1 MQQQPQLQGVAD
13 LLANQGRYGD
23 SMLVHMNPAEVQGLA
38 SMSPTGSLTVNP
50 ETGQPEAFILSL
62 LGALATAGAGSVAG
76 GALASGLGLGTFG
89 TLATKA
95 ALTEGI
101 SALTQGRDFDPLK
114 ALASGATQFG
124 VGAATDTFLSGAD
137 AAVDAANIA
146 KTSGD
151 SVFSGAASPESVH
164 PIPEVAAKLAETPEV
179 AQYLASMQDVASQSA
194 VADMT
199 LGEKFGEVVSR
210 PGDAFKAISAPEALI
225 PIGIGES
232 TRLNL
237 ETADLYGDQ
246 AKDLEERKKAQY
258 DRGVAQRDANV
269 FDPNVIPDPFASSP
283 AYGSD
288 YSQYANAGG
297 IVSLDPNDFRKRFSE
312 LQALDRPVVNMYGGG
327 PFNIPFY
334 GTGAGAGSAAINPIP
349 ANRQAALRD
358 PFVISPEQL
367 QQTYQ
372 EQGLPG
378 FGPEIM
384 YFTTKDED
392 TGRLINPNP
401 FKDWVTP
408 DPDAPPPEGGDG
420 GDGGYSPPPAG
431 DNPYGVADS
440 SEEVQQAYSYGAPR
454 DASASE
460 LAAYNLGAKDIDGD
474 GRLTTEEFRQWE
486 GYDSWAEQQGGRWG
500 ISGSTHPGGIP
511 GSRFTGQRDSRGNEI
526 YVMPDGATVTVD
538 TFDDWAASSG
548 IATYGSAPNGY
559 RYTEADFNN
568 FIKSGGIDANENNK
582 IDPAEREAH
591 KALLGGGTGGIT
603 EDAVS
608 EEATTTNV
616 LDGIDLSSLN
626 LTPEQIASI
635 GDTLANL
642 QQTNYANYMNF
653 GRNFGM
659 QEGGETQI
667 QSEADR
673 LIDLA
678 QMAVLGRLPEEEADV
693 VIQAFIDEFGEE
705 AFQALRNSTLEE
717 VVPGSQKEGE
727 VVGAGGGMDDLIP
740 GMIGDQQPVAVSPGE
755 YIVPADVVSGIGD
768 GSTDAGVQQ
777 LDGMLDRVRMERT
790 GTTQQPAP
798 LAKGGM
804 LPR

>member
-1 MQQQPQLQGVAD
+1 MYQQQPQLQGVAD

-23 SMLVHMNPAEVQGLA
+23 SMLVHMNPVEVQGLA

-50 ETGQPEAFILSL
+50 QTGQPEAFLPFLAPL
-62 LGALATAGAGSVAG
+62 LGGMIGSSALTGATLGGLIGGAGLSSAAAGAIGSGLATAVAEGDLKKGIISGITGFGIGSALGKLGSAGIEAGTSTALQEGAKDITADQIAQVTKDLSG
-76 GALASGLGLGTFG
+76 GAVDTGMGTAVVEGLNPTLASS
-89 TLATKA
+89 TLSGVEQA
-95 ALTEGI
+95 ALGD
-101 SALTQGRDFDPLK
+101 ALGK
-114 ALASGATQFG
+114 N
-124 VGAATDTFLSGAD
+124 VGPSLGE
-137 AAVDAANIA
+137 
-146 KTSGD
+146 
-151 SVFSGAASPESVH
+151 VFSGE
-164 PIPEVAAKLAETPEV
+164 
-179 AQYLASMQDVASQSA
+179 
-194 VADMT
+194 
-199 LGEKFGEVVSR
+199 G
-210 PGDAFKAISAPEALI
+210 FKALTSPTALI
-225 PIGIGES
+225 PAAIGEG
-232 TRLNL
+232 TNL
-237 ETADLYGDQ
+237 QIAQDEMAKKM
-246 AKDLEERKKAQY
+246 AKDLRREKGADYERGIAM
-258 DRGVAQRDANV
+258 REANV
-269 FDPNVIPDPFASSP
+269 FDPNITPEPYATSP
-283 AYGSD
+283 AYGSS
-288 YSQYANAGG
+288 YSQLANAGG
-297 IVSLDPNDFRKRFSE
+297 IVSLDPNDFRRRFNGLIE
-312 LQALDRPVVNMYGGG
+312 MGAPVVGMQDGGAAYNFNPYNPNIGMG
-327 PFNIPFY
+327 PNDPRP
-334 GTGAGAGSAAINPIP
+334 AG
-349 ANRQAALRD
+349 RQAALRNK
-358 PFVISPEQL
+358 FVISPEQL

-372 EQGLPG
+372 DQGLPG

-384 YFTTKDED
+384 YFTQER
-392 TGRLINPNP
+392 GVNPNP
-401 FKDWVTP
+401 FEDWRPSSET
-408 DPDAPPPEGGDG
+408 PPPSDG

-431 DNPYGVADS
+431 DNPYNVADS
-440 SEEVQQAYSYGAPR
+440 SEEVQQAYSYGAPK

-500 ISGSTHPGGIP
+500 ISGSTHPGGIA

-603 EDAVS
+603 EEVAS

-635 GDTLANL
+635 GDTLADL

-705 AFQALRNSTLEE
+705 AFQALRDSTLED

-727 VVGAGGGMDDLIP
+727 IVGAGGGMDDLIP

-768 GSTDAGVQQ
+768 GSTDAGVQE

>member
-137 AAVDAANIA
+137 AAVEAGEQALSDAVN
-146 KTSGD
+146 
-151 SVFSGAASPESVH
+151 VN
-164 PIPEVAAKLAETPEV
+164 PEVAAELSKAP
-179 AQYLASMQDVASQSA
+179 DVAEYLSVVGDQISGMGA
-194 VADMT
+194 ERAISGMT

-237 ETADLYGDQ
+237 ESADLYGDQ

-269 FDPNVIPDPFASSP
+269 FDPNITPDPYATSP
-283 AYGSD
+283 AYGSS
-288 YSQYANAGG
+288 YSQLAKGG
-297 IVSLDPNDFRKRFSE
+297 IVSLDPNDFRRRFNE
-312 LQALDRPVVNMYGGG
+312 LHALERPVVNMYGGG
-327 PFNIPFY
+327 PFNIPIY
-334 GTGAGAGSAAINPIP
+334 GVGSGPNNPIP
-349 ANRQAALRD
+349 AGRQAALRD

-384 YFTTKDED
+384 YFTTKDPKTKE
-392 TGRLINPNP
+392 LINPNP
-401 FKDWVTP
+401 FKNWVTP
-408 DPDAPPPEGGDG
+408 DPVAAPPEGGD
-420 GDGGYSPPPAG
+420 DGGSDTPPPGSPEEALALYQSGQITLDEYLERVLPNLANVMEGRAG
-431 DNPYGVADS
+431 
-440 SEEVQQAYSYGAPR
+440 
-454 DASASE
+454 
-460 LAAYNLGAKDIDGD
+460 
-474 GRLTTEEFRQWE
+474 
-486 GYDSWAEQQGGRWG
+486 GGRKNLPNQG
-500 ISGSTHPGGIP
+500 RAEVAETSAVET
-511 GSRFTGQRDSRGNEI
+511 TGTTTPSAGTNLTADEI
-526 YVMPDGATVTVD
+526 ADL
-538 TFDDWAASSG
+538 
-548 IATYGSAPNGY
+548 YGQYMNY
-559 RYTEADFNN
+559 
-568 FIKSGGIDANENNK
+568 
-582 IDPAEREAH
+582 
-591 KALLGGGTGGIT
+591 GGGF
-603 EDAVS
+603 
-608 EEATTTNV
+608 
-616 LDGIDLSSLN
+616 DL
-626 LTPEQIASI
+626 
-635 GDTLANL
+635 
-642 QQTNYANYMNF
+642 
-653 GRNFGM
+653 NFGM

-673 LIDLA
+673 LIDLT

-693 VIQAFIDEFGEE
+693 VIQAFIAEFGEE

>member
-137 AAVDAANIA
+137 AAVEAGEQALSDAVN
-146 KTSGD
+146 
-151 SVFSGAASPESVH
+151 VN
-164 PIPEVAAKLAETPEV
+164 PEVAAELSKAP
-179 AQYLASMQDVASQSA
+179 DVAEYLSVVGDQISGMGA
-194 VADMT
+194 ERAISGMT

-237 ETADLYGDQ
+237 ESADLYGDQ

-269 FDPNVIPDPFASSP
+269 FDPNITPDPYATSP
-283 AYGSD
+283 AYGSS
-288 YSQYANAGG
+288 YSQLAKGG
-297 IVSLDPNDFRKRFSE
+297 IVSLDPNDFRRRFNE
-312 LQALDRPVVNMYGGG
+312 LHALERPVVNMYGGG
-327 PFNIPFY
+327 PFNIPIY
-334 GTGAGAGSAAINPIP
+334 GVGSGPNNPIP
-349 ANRQAALRD
+349 AGRQAALRD

-384 YFTTKDED
+384 YFTTKDPKTKE
-392 TGRLINPNP
+392 LINPNP

-408 DPDAPPPEGGDG
+408 DPVAAPPEGGD
-420 GDGGYSPPPAG
+420 DGGSDTPPPGSPEEALALYQSGQITLDEYLERVLPNLANVMEGRAG
-431 DNPYGVADS
+431 
-440 SEEVQQAYSYGAPR
+440 
-454 DASASE
+454 
-460 LAAYNLGAKDIDGD
+460 
-474 GRLTTEEFRQWE
+474 
-486 GYDSWAEQQGGRWG
+486 GGRKNLPNQG
-500 ISGSTHPGGIP
+500 RAEVAETSAVET
-511 GSRFTGQRDSRGNEI
+511 TGTTTPSAGTNLTADEI
-526 YVMPDGATVTVD
+526 ADL
-538 TFDDWAASSG
+538 
-548 IATYGSAPNGY
+548 YGQYMNY
-559 RYTEADFNN
+559 
-568 FIKSGGIDANENNK
+568 
-582 IDPAEREAH
+582 
-591 KALLGGGTGGIT
+591 GGGF
-603 EDAVS
+603 
-608 EEATTTNV
+608 
-616 LDGIDLSSLN
+616 DL
-626 LTPEQIASI
+626 
-635 GDTLANL
+635 
-642 QQTNYANYMNF
+642 
-653 GRNFGM
+653 NFGM

-673 LIDLA
+673 LIDLT

-693 VIQAFIDEFGEE
+693 VIQAFIAEFGEE

>member
-23 SMLVHMNPAEVQGLA
+23 SMLVHMNPVEVQGLA

-50 ETGQPEAFILSL
+50 QTGQPEAFLPFAAVLAPL
-62 LGALATAGAGSVAG
+62 LGGAFGSAALTGLGAGGILGATGLSSAAAGAIGSGLATAAVEGDLQKGLISGLTGFGVGTALGNVFKGAESAVKAGEQAVAQTTKALESGVPFSQSIASDPELLKTAIEGAASQAGEEATKRFVAG
-76 GALASGLGLGTFG
+76 VGDNAMGFQDRIGEVFSRPGDT
-89 TLATKA
+89 
-95 ALTEGI
+95 
-101 SALTQGRDFDPLK
+101 LK
-114 ALASGATQFG
+114 ALASPT
-124 VGAATDTFLSGAD
+124 
-137 AAVDAANIA
+137 
-146 KTSGD
+146 
-151 SVFSGAASPESVH
+151 
-164 PIPEVAAKLAETPEV
+164 
-179 AQYLASMQDVASQSA
+179 
-194 VADMT
+194 
-199 LGEKFGEVVSR
+199 
-210 PGDAFKAISAPEALI
+210 ALI
-225 PIGIGES
+225 PAAIGEG
-232 TRLNL
+232 TNL
-237 ETADLYGDQ
+237 QIAQDEMAKKM
-246 AKDLEERKKAQY
+246 AKDLRREKGADYERGIAM
-258 DRGVAQRDANV
+258 REANV
-269 FDPNVIPDPFASSP
+269 FDPNITPEPYATSP
-283 AYGSD
+283 AYGSS
-288 YSQYANAGG
+288 YSQLAHAGG
-297 IVSLDPNDFRKRFSE
+297 IVSLDPNDFRRRFNGLIE
-312 LQALDRPVVNMYGGG
+312 MGAPVVGMQDGGAAYNFNPYNPNIGMG
-327 PFNIPFY
+327 PNDPRP
-334 GTGAGAGSAAINPIP
+334 AG
-349 ANRQAALRD
+349 RQAALRD

-384 YFTTKDED
+384 YFTEKK
-392 TGRLINPNP
+392 GVNPNP
-401 FKDWVTP
+401 FEDWRSSSET
-408 DPDAPPPEGGDG
+408 PPPSDGGDG
-420 GDGGYSPPPAG
+420 GDSPPPAG
-431 DNPYGVADS
+431 DNPYNVADS
-440 SEEVQQAYSYGAPR
+440 SEEVQQAYSYGAPK

-616 LDGIDLSSLN
+616 FDGIDLSSLN

-705 AFQALRNSTLEE
+705 AFQALRESTLEE

-727 VVGAGGGMDDLIP
+727 IVGAGGGMDDLIP

>member
-1 MQQQPQLQGVAD
+1 MQQQPQLRGVAD

-137 AAVDAANIA
+137 AAVEAGEQALSDAVN
-146 KTSGD
+146 
-151 SVFSGAASPESVH
+151 VN
-164 PIPEVAAKLAETPEV
+164 PEVAAELSKAP
-179 AQYLASMQDVASQSA
+179 DVAEYLSVVGDQISGMGA
-194 VADMT
+194 ERAISGMT

-237 ETADLYGDQ
+237 ESADLYGDQ

-269 FDPNVIPDPFASSP
+269 FDPNITPDPYATSP
-283 AYGSD
+283 AYGSS
-288 YSQYANAGG
+288 YSQLAKGG
-297 IVSLDPNDFRKRFSE
+297 IVSLDPNDFRRRFNE
-312 LQALDRPVVNMYGGG
+312 LHALERPVVNMYGGG
-327 PFNIPFY
+327 PFNIPIY
-334 GTGAGAGSAAINPIP
+334 GVGSGPNNPIP
-349 ANRQAALRD
+349 AGRQAALRD

-384 YFTTKDED
+384 YFTTKDPKTKE
-392 TGRLINPNP
+392 LINPNP

-408 DPDAPPPEGGDG
+408 DPVAAPPEGGD
-420 GDGGYSPPPAG
+420 DGGSDTPPPGSPEEALALYQSGQITLDEYLERVLPNLANVMEGRAG
-431 DNPYGVADS
+431 
-440 SEEVQQAYSYGAPR
+440 
-454 DASASE
+454 
-460 LAAYNLGAKDIDGD
+460 
-474 GRLTTEEFRQWE
+474 
-486 GYDSWAEQQGGRWG
+486 GGRKNLPNQG
-500 ISGSTHPGGIP
+500 RAEVAETSAVET
-511 GSRFTGQRDSRGNEI
+511 TGTTTPSAGTNLTADEI
-526 YVMPDGATVTVD
+526 ADL
-538 TFDDWAASSG
+538 
-548 IATYGSAPNGY
+548 YGQYMNY
-559 RYTEADFNN
+559 
-568 FIKSGGIDANENNK
+568 
-582 IDPAEREAH
+582 
-591 KALLGGGTGGIT
+591 GGGF
-603 EDAVS
+603 
-608 EEATTTNV
+608 
-616 LDGIDLSSLN
+616 DL
-626 LTPEQIASI
+626 
-635 GDTLANL
+635 
-642 QQTNYANYMNF
+642 
-653 GRNFGM
+653 NFGM

-673 LIDLA
+673 LIDLT

-693 VIQAFIDEFGEE
+693 VIQAFIAEFGEE

>member
-50 ETGQPEAFILSL
+50 ETGQPEAFILGL

-89 TLATKA
+89 TLAAKA

-137 AAVDAANIA
+137 VAVEAGEQALSDAVN
-146 KTSGD
+146 
-151 SVFSGAASPESVH
+151 VN
-164 PIPEVAAKLAETPEV
+164 PEVAAELSKAP
-179 AQYLASMQDVASQSA
+179 DVAEYLSVVGDQISGMGA
-194 VADMT
+194 ERAISGMT

-237 ETADLYGDQ
+237 EAADLYGNQ

-283 AYGSD
+283 AYGAD

-297 IVSLDPNDFRKRFSE
+297 IVSLDPNDFRRRFNE

-327 PFNIPFY
+327 PFSIPVY
-334 GTGAGAGSAAINPIP
+334 GTGAGAAAINPIP
-349 ANRQAALRD
+349 RDRQAALRD

-372 EQGLPG
+372 DQGLPG

-384 YFTTKDED
+384 YFTTKDEK
-392 TGRLINPNP
+392 TKELINPNP
-401 FKDWVTP
+401 FKDWQ
-408 DPDAPPPEGGDG
+408 
-420 GDGGYSPPPAG
+420 PPAPAPAPG
-431 DNPYGVADS
+431 
-440 SEEVQQAYSYGAPR
+440 EEGT
-454 DASASE
+454 D
-460 LAAYNLGAKDIDGD
+460 
-474 GRLTTEEFRQWE
+474 
-486 GYDSWAEQQGGRWG
+486 
-500 ISGSTHPGGIP
+500 
-511 GSRFTGQRDSRGNEI
+511 
-526 YVMPDGATVTVD
+526 
-538 TFDDWAASSG
+538 
-548 IATYGSAPNGY
+548 
-559 RYTEADFNN
+559 
-568 FIKSGGIDANENNK
+568 
-582 IDPAEREAH
+582 
-591 KALLGGGTGGIT
+591 GGTGGGGGELAEALRKLQAGEIT
-603 EDAVS
+603 VEQYLEVWRRSNPQTANANQVATAT
-608 EEATTTNV
+608 ETPATETPATETAGTTTPAA
-616 LDGIDLSSLN
+616 GIN
-626 LTPEQIASI
+626 LTADEIADLY
-635 GDTLANL
+635 G
-642 QQTNYANYMNF
+642 QYMNYGGGF
-653 GRNFGM
+653 NLNFGM

-673 LIDLA
+673 LIDLT

-705 AFQALRNSTLEE
+705 AFQALRDSTLEE

-727 VVGAGGGMDDLIP
+727 IVGEGGGMDDLIP

-768 GSTDAGVQQ
+768 GSTDAGVQE